1 MNTWITFIFFPE
13 NCLDIECGI
22 IKAKRII
29 RTLIL
34 CMKASIRIDYTIIV
48 LVYIVELVN
57 NLQELNFIMI

>member
-13 NCLDIECGI
+13 NCLDIECGR
-22 IKAKRII
+22 IKAI
-29 RTLIL
+29 RKGKH